1 MITVWELDASKKE
14 VRPVSFEQYEIGKT
28 LSWID
33 CVQPTDRE
41 FSQLAEKTGIPIE
54 ELKDSVDPFKRPH
67 VIPGESWSLI
77 IFRAPYHDADRMLTT
92 PVGVFLFKRDI
103 ITIHTQPIQ
112 ALDEFRSLPDAQRLL
127 IFRRGAPYFVYR
139 FMDAAIGDF
148 FTMLDMVGDELDTIE
163 EQVLTEPTKL
173 VTKKIFILKRALIYS
188 HKALT
193 ANRDVITAI
202 EKEYL
207 REFQKQDLRVFRDLY
222 NDTAQLIDLV
232 TTYRDVLTSVLDMYL
247 SSVSNNL
254 NKIVKTLTI
263 ISAFVLVPTL
273 IAGIYGMNFHFM
285 PELSWKLGYPFALG
299 VMVVSV
305 SLLYTYFRKQGWV
318 GWP

>member
-41 FSQLAEKTGIPIE
+41 FSQLSEKTGIPPE

-67 VIPGESWSLI
+67 VIPAESWSLI
-77 IFRAPYHDADRMLTT
+77 IFRAPYHEADHVLTT

-103 ITIHTQPIQ
+103 ITIHAQPIQ
-112 ALDEFRSLPDAQRLL
+112 ALGEFRSLPDAQRLL

-148 FTMLDMVGDELDTIE
+148 FTMLDMVGDELDAIE

-273 IAGIYGMNFHFM
+273 IAGIYGMNFRFM
-285 PELSWKLGYPFALG
+285 PEISWKLGYPFALG
-299 VMVVSV
+299 VMAVSV
-305 SLLYTYFRKQGWV
+305 TLLYRYFRKQGWV
-318 GWP
+318 G